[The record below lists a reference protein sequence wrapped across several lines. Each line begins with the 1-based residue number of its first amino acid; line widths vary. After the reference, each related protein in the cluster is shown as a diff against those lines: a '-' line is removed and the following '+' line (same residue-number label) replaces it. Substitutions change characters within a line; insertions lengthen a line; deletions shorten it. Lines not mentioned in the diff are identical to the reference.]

1 MPLYC
6 VEAGSV
12 YGIYE
17 AGSPAEASAALAKDL
32 GKRLSRTGWTVR
44 LVARVEREEG
54 GATRYVLEDGAV
66 RIDTGLRYRP
76 RRRPPKKPDP
86 D

>member
-6 VEAGSV
+6 VESGAV

-17 AGSPAEASAALAKDL
+17 AGSPAEALAAMAKDL
-32 GKRLSRTGWTVR
+32 GKRRTSGWKVR
-44 LVARVEREEG
+44 LVARVEREG
-54 GATRYVLEDGAV
+54 DATRYVLEDGAV
-66 RIDTGLRYRP
+66 RIDAGVRFRP